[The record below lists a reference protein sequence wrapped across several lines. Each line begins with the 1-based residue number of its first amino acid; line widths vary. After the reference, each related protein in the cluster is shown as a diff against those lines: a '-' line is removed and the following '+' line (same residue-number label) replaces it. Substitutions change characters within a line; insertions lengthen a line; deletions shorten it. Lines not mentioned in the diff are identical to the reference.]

1 MLTINHLQSIK
12 ELKPFYAKKV
22 FSNIFSWNE
31 LLSLLNNRPFM
42 TNSRVHI
49 LNNKEEGYEWP
60 AGGWLT
66 DWDTYPASLLQEEI
80 KKYVC
85 YLQDCSRVNEKINM
99 ICEDIEKALSLPVD
113 AHIFFSL
120 KEPETD
126 TSGFKKHNDTQ
137 HNVITL
143 VDGEMNIKV
152 WSKEDK
158 IIINEDMQPG
168 DICFVP
174 KETDHQVIPYTKRLS
189 VSFPALT
196 GDDQFMQDR
205 HWIKI

>member
-1 MLTINHLQSIK
+1 MLTPNHLQSIQ
-12 ELKPFYAKKV
+12 ELKPFYDKKV
-22 FSNIFSWNE
+22 FSDLFSWKE

-42 TNSRVHI
+42 NNNRVHI
-49 LNNKEEGYEWP
+49 LNKKEESYQWP
-60 AGGWLT
+60 AGGWMT
-66 DWDTYPASLLQEEI
+66 DWDTYPPSLLQEEI

-85 YLQDCSRVNEKINM
+85 YLQDCSRVNKKINM
-99 ICEDIEKALSLPVD
+99 ICDDIEKVLSLPVD

-126 TSGFKKHNDTQ
+126 TSGFAKHNDTQ

-143 VDGEMNIKV
+143 VDGKMNIKV

-158 IIINEDMQPG
+158 IIIDEDMEPG

-174 KETDHQVIPYTKRLS
+174 KETDHQVTPYTKRLS

-196 GDDQFMQDR
+196 SEDHFIQDR
-205 HWIKI
+205 HWIEI